1 MKILRQFGFI
11 LGLSLLGDLIKKF
24 FKLPLP
30 GSVIGMIILF
40 LLLYFKVV
48 KVESLKEIS
57 SFLLDH
63 LAFFFIPAG
72 VGLMAYMGVLKEN
85 WLEIGGIS
93 LITTVLVFLITG
105 STIQFL
111 RKRWDKWLVYYK
123 LLHLE
128 S

>member
-1 MKILRQFGFI
+1 MKILRQFAFI
-11 LGLSLLGDLIKKF
+11 LALTLLGDLIKKF
-24 FKLPLP
+24 FNLPLP
-30 GSVIGMIILF
+30 GSVIGMLILF
-40 LLLYFKVV
+40 LLLSFKVV

-63 LAFFFIPAG
+63 LAFFFVPGG

-111 RKRWDKWLVYYK
+111 RKRWDK
-123 LLHLE
+123 
-128 S
+128 

>member
-111 RKRWDKWLVYYK
+111 RKRWDK
-123 LLHLE
+123 
-128 S
+128 